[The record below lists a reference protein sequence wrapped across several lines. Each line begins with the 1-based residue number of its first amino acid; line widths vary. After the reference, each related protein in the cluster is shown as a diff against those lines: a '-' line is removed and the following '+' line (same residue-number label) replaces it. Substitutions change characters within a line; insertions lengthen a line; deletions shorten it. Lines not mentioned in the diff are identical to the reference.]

1 MQHIVKIIEKSWLT
15 HDVLCLRLE
24 RPLDYS
30 FYAGQAI
37 EVSLENPR
45 FQGENAPFTLTGLS
59 SEKYLELILKVYA
72 GHNGMTL
79 EISKLK
85 QGDQLM
91 IGDAWDSYKN
101 LGPGMFIAGG
111 TGITPCVAL
120 LRQLNVENRVSGSKL
135 LFANKT
141 EKDILLFE
149 ELCQMLGQNFINIL
163 SREKKNNFL
172 YGHINLEVLKD
183 QISKPN
189 QPFYIC
195 GPGNFAEQIRDQLL
209 ELGIDKDMINISY

>member
-1 MQHIVKIIEKSWLT
+1 MQHITKIIEKSWLT
-15 HDVLCLRLE
+15 HDVICLRLE
-24 RPLDYS
+24 RPLNYS
-30 FYAGQAI
+30 FHAGQAI

-79 EISKLK
+79 EISKLMP
-85 QGDQLM
+85 GDKLI

-111 TGITPCVAL
+111 TGLTPCLAL
-120 LRQLNVENRVSGSKL
+120 LRQLNFENRLADSKL

-149 ELCQMLGQNFINIL
+149 ELSQMLEQNFINIL

-172 YGHINLEVLKD
+172 YGHINPEVLKD
-183 QISKPN
+183 QIARPD

-195 GPGNFAEQIRDQLL
+195 GPGSFAEQIRDQLL
-209 ELGIDKDMINISY
+209 ELGIDKDMINTGY

>member
-172 YGHINLEVLKD
+172 YGHINLEVLKN

-209 ELGIDKDMINISY
+209 ELGIHKDMINISY

>member
-1 MQHIVKIIEKSWLT
+1 MQYSVKIIEKSWLT
-15 HDVLCLRLE
+15 HDVICLRLE
-24 RPLDYS
+24 RPLNYS

-59 SEKYLELILKVYA
+59 SEKYLELIFKVYA
-72 GHNGMTL
+72 EHEGMTL
-79 EISKLK
+79 GISKLK
-85 QGDQLM
+85 QGDQLL

-120 LRQLNVENRVSGSKL
+120 LRQLNIENRLADSKL

-141 EKDILLFE
+141 EKDIL
-149 ELCQMLGQNFINIL
+149 
-163 SREKKNNFL
+163 
-172 YGHINLEVLKD
+172 
-183 QISKPN
+183 
-189 QPFYIC
+189 
-195 GPGNFAEQIRDQLL
+195 QLL

>member
-1 MQHIVKIIEKSWLT
+1 MQYSVKIIEKGWLT
-15 HDVLCLRLE
+15 HNVLCLRLE
-24 RPLDYS
+24 RPPNYS

-59 SEKYLELILKVYA
+59 SKKYLELILKVYA
-72 GHNGMTL
+72 EHNGMTL
-79 EISKLK
+79 EISKLLEGN
-85 QGDQLM
+85 QII

-111 TGITPCVAL
+111 TGVTPCVAL
-120 LRQLNVENRVSGSKL
+120 LRQLNVENRLAYSKL

-149 ELCQMLGQNFINIL
+149 ELNLMLGQNFINIL
-163 SREKKNNFL
+163 SREKKDNFL
-172 YGHINLEVLKD
+172 YGHINPEILKD
-183 QISKPN
+183 QISRPN

-195 GPGNFAEQIRDQLL
+195 GPGDFAEQIRDQLL

>member
-15 HDVLCLRLE
+15 HDVICLRLE
-24 RPLDYS
+24 RPLNYS

-45 FQGENAPFTLTGLS
+45 FQGENAPFTLTALS

-72 GHNGMTL
+72 AHKGLTL
-79 EISKLK
+79 EISKLM
-85 QGDQLM
+85 QGDKLI

-111 TGITPCVAL
+111 TGVTPCFAL
-120 LRQLNVENRVSGSKL
+120 LRQLNFENRLANSKL

-149 ELCQMLGQNFINIL
+149 ELSQMLGQNTAWQL
-163 SREKKNNFL
+163 STHHCRRQIGPKAYSRSEDRAAKL
-172 YGHINLEVLKD
+172 ERQTANL
-183 QISKPN
+183 
-189 QPFYIC
+189 
-195 GPGNFAEQIRDQLL
+195 
-209 ELGIDKDMINISY
+209 

>member
-1 MQHIVKIIEKSWLT
+1 MQHTVKIIEKSWIT
-15 HDVLCLRLE
+15 HDVICLRLE
-24 RPLDYS
+24 KPLNYS

-59 SEKYLELILKVYA
+59 SEKYLELIFKVYA
-72 GHNGMTL
+72 EHEGMTL
-79 EISKLK
+79 EISKLME
-85 QGDQLM
+85 GDQLM

-120 LRQLNVENRVSGSKL
+120 LRQLNVENRLSDSKL

-172 YGHINLEVLKD
+172 YGHINPEILKN
-183 QISKPN
+183 QISRPN

-195 GPGNFAEQIRDQLL
+195 GPGNFDEQIRDQLL

>member
-15 HDVLCLRLE
+15 HDVICLRLE
-24 RPLDYS
+24 RPLNYS

-45 FQGENAPFTLTGLS
+45 FQGENAPFTLTALS

-72 GHNGMTL
+72 AHNGLTL
-79 EISKLK
+79 EISKLM
-85 QGDQLM
+85 QGDKLI

-111 TGITPCVAL
+111 TGVTPCVAL
-120 LRQLNVENRVSGSKL
+120 LRQLNFENRLANSKL

-149 ELCQMLGQNFINIL
+149 ELSQMLGQNFINIL
-163 SREKKNNFL
+163 SREKKDHFL
-172 YGHINLEVLKD
+172 YGHINPEILKV
-183 QISKPN
+183 QISRPN

-195 GPGNFAEQIRDQLL
+195 GPGNFADQIRNQLL

>member
-1 MQHIVKIIEKSWLT
+1 MLYAVKVIEKSRLT

-24 RPLDYS
+24 RPLNYP

-37 EVSLENPR
+37 EVSLKNPR
-45 FQGENAPFTLTGLS
+45 FHEENAPFTLTGLS

-72 GHNGMTL
+72 EHNGMTL

-85 QGDQLM
+85 EGDELI

-101 LGPGMFIAGG
+101 FGPGMFIAGG
-111 TGITPCVAL
+111 TGVTPCVAL
-120 LRQLNVENRVSGSKL
+120 LRQLSVENRLSDSKL

-141 EKDILLFE
+141 EKDIFLQE
-149 ELCQMLGQNFINIL
+149 ELNQMLGKNFINIL
-163 SREKKNNFL
+163 SREKKDNFL
-172 YGHINLEVLKD
+172 NGHINPGILKD

-209 ELGIDKDMINISY
+209 ELGIDKDMIIIGY

>member
-1 MQHIVKIIEKSWLT
+1 MQYAVKIIEKSWLT
-15 HDVLCLRLE
+15 HDVLHLKLE
-24 RPLDYS
+24 RPLNYS
-30 FYAGQAI
+30 FHAGQAI
-37 EVSLENPR
+37 EVSLENLR

-85 QGDQLM
+85 EGDKLI

-101 LGPGMFIAGG
+101 LGPGLFIAGG
-111 TGITPCVAL
+111 TGITPFVAI
-120 LRQLNVENRVSGSKL
+120 LRQLNVENRVAGSKL

-141 EKDILLFE
+141 EKDIFLQQ
-149 ELCQMLGQNFINIL
+149 ELSQMLGKNFINIL
-163 SREKKNNFL
+163 SREKKDNFL
-172 YGHINLEVLKD
+172 YGHINTQILKD
-183 QISKPN
+183 QISKVN

-209 ELGIDKDMINISY
+209 ELGIDKDMIIISY

>member
-1 MQHIVKIIEKSWLT
+1 MQHTVKIIEKSWLT
-15 HDVLCLRLE
+15 HDVTCLRLE
-24 RPLDYS
+24 RPLNYS

-120 LRQLNVENRVSGSKL
+120 LRQLNAENRISNSKL
-135 LFANKT
+135 FFANKT
-141 EKDILLFE
+141 EKDIFLYE
-149 ELCQMLGQNFINIL
+149 ELSLMLGKNFINIL

-172 YGHINLEVLKD
+172 YGHINPEILKD
-183 QISKPN
+183 QISRPN

>member
-1 MQHIVKIIEKSWLT
+1 MQYAVKIIEKSRLT
-15 HDVLCLRLE
+15 HDVFRLRLE
-24 RPLDYS
+24 RPSNYS
-30 FYAGQAI
+30 FHAGQAI

-59 SEKYLELILKVYA
+59 SEKYLELIFKVYA
-72 GHNGMTL
+72 EHNGMTL

-85 QGDQLM
+85 EGDGLI

-101 LGPGMFIAGG
+101 LGPGLFIAGG
-111 TGITPCVAL
+111 TGVTPCVAL
-120 LRQLNVENRVSGSKL
+120 LRQLNFENRLSDSKL

-141 EKDILLFE
+141 EKDIFLQE
-149 ELCQMLGQNFINIL
+149 ELSQMLGENFINIL
-163 SREKKNNFL
+163 SREKKDNFL
-172 YGHINLEVLKD
+172 YGHINPKILKG
-183 QISKPN
+183 QISRPN

-209 ELGIDKDMINISY
+209 ELGIDKDLIITSY